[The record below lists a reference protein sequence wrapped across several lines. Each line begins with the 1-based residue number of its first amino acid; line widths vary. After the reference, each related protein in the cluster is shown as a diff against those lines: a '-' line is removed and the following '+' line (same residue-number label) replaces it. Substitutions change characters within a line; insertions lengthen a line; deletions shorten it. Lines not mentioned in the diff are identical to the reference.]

1 MTTTMNDIAEAMGVS
16 TMTVSRA
23 LTNKRGVS
31 DSLRRQILSTAESL
45 GYFRNTFSD
54 NAETTLKLGILVSE
68 LEDYTYGILS
78 GIYNVAET
86 VKCDLVIH
94 LPQNQREDPDQVV
107 AELSRS
113 GIHGLIYVTGYKLHR
128 QQDLIPL
135 LSRGFPC
142 VLINQ
147 DPISPEI
154 LSITI
159 TDYQGAYDATK
170 YLLQLGHRRI
180 AFIAGPSDE
189 AGSAKRYR
197 GYKDA
202 INQAGVSLDESLV
215 IPGNFNAI
223 GGEKAAMELLSRS
236 ERPTAIFAASDN
248 MARGAIQACDRLGIR
263 IPDDV
268 SLIGFDDIRTASQT
282 NPPLTTVK
290 QPLRQIGQAA
300 MRLALSAIRRENNV
314 YGLILQ
320 TSLVLR
326 NSCAPYHID

>member
-1 MTTTMNDIAEAMGVS
+1 MPTTMNDIAEAMGVS

-31 DSLRRQILSTAESL
+31 AGLRQRIVTTAESL
-45 GYFRNTFSD
+45 GYFQNTFAD
-54 NAETTLKLGILVSE
+54 NSETTLKLGILVSE
-68 LEDYTYGILS
+68 MADYTYGILT
-78 GIYNVAET
+78 GIYNIAET
-86 VKCDLVIH
+86 VHCDLVIH
-94 LPQNQREDPDQVV
+94 LPQNQRDDPDRVV

-113 GIHGLIYVTGYKLHR
+113 GIHGLIYVTGFKLHR

-135 LSRGFPC
+135 LNRGFPC

-147 DPISPEI
+147 DPLSPEI

-180 AFIAGPSDE
+180 AFVAGPPDE

-197 GYKDA
+197 GYTDA
-202 INQAGVSLDESLV
+202 MIEAGITLDESLV
-215 IPGNFNAI
+215 IPGNFTAL
-223 GGEKAAMELLSRS
+223 GGEKAAMELLSRP

-248 MARGAIQACDRLGIR
+248 MARGVIQACARLGIR
-263 IPDDV
+263 IPHDV
-268 SLIGFDDIRTASQT
+268 SLVGFDDIRAASQT

-300 MRLALSAIRRENNV
+300 MRLALSTIRKENNV
-314 YGLILQ
+314 TGLILQ

-326 NSCAPYHID
+326 DSCAPLSR